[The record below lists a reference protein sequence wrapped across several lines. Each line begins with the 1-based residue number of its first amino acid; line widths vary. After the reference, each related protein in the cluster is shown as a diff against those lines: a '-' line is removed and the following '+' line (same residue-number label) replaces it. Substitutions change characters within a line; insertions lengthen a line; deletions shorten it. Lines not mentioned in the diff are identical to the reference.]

1 MDGDLPAG
9 ADGSR
14 VEGHLPDVDGCL
26 EAFLVKGSLEVV
38 SLFPSCRGEPQL
50 LRPFKVFG
58 PRACNLQL
66 HDPGFSGEG
75 LPTAQAFCPR
85 GFAPAA
91 RSHGCWVDQ
100 GSLIRFR
107 LLDS

>member
-14 VEGHLPDVDGCL
+14 VEGHLPYVDGCL

-66 HDPGFSGEG
+66 HDSGFSGEG
-75 LPTAQAFCPR
+75 LSTAQAFCPR
-85 GFAPAA
+85 GFAPAT
-91 RSHGCWVDQ
+91 RSHEC
-100 GSLIRFR
+100 
-107 LLDS
+107 